1 MSDIGKAWVDGV
13 REPSYAEVENRAYHE
28 KYSEMRTKEFN
39 ERIQKL
45 APLLEHPRDE
55 RGGIWISAFD
65 FESRFNKRHE
75 VLSAKKDIEKLSSFV
90 PAGKEILMCEGYH
103 FTLQYNF
110 DKQMQV
116 RYYLLLNYKYGSVAL
131 FYLDKTEDT
140 EQAYLTADMIATLLE
155 LQEQYSEAGICI
167 ADANDIN
174 KKFNFK
180 S

>member
-90 PAGKEILMCEGYH
+90 PAGKEILMCEGYY
-103 FTLQYNF
+103 FTLQRNF
-110 DKQMQV
+110 TKQMQV
-116 RYYLLLNYKYGSVAL
+116 RYFLQLHHKLGAAPL
-131 FYLDKTEDT
+131 FYLETGEN
-140 EQAYLTADMIATLLE
+140 EQAYLSASMLATLENLIE
-155 LQEQYSEAGICI
+155 KYPNGIEGI
-167 ADANDIN
+167 DADAI
-174 KKFNFK
+174 KKTFNFK
-180 S
+180 A